1 MDFTVTK
8 NGTAL
13 VIELQRELTTA
24 IAPELI
30 KELGKYKG
38 QGVQKVVFDAS
49 QLIFLS
55 SSGIRAVIYAKLSL
69 GNNPEIVF
77 VNCAKEIYD
86 TLKLVGLTS
95 SIKFVKVAGKKLVR
109 RQDVLEGFAS
119 NNDVVCYTMKMGG
132 ND

>member
-8 NGTAL
+8 NGSAL

-38 QGVQKVVFDAS
+38 QDVQKVVFDAS

-109 RQDVLEGFAS
+109 RQDVLEDFAS